1 MEELYI
7 VSSYTPQ
14 QGLDIKRRVREER
27 EKRER
32 EMEPFLFFLHDCLL
46 VSIQM
51 VYRVKMVGLK
61 KIILLA

>member
-7 VSSYTPQ
+7 VSTYTPQ
-14 QGLDIKRRVREER
+14 QGLDIKRRER
-27 EKRER
+27 RER
-32 EMEPFLFFLHDCLL
+32 EMKPFLFFLHDCLL